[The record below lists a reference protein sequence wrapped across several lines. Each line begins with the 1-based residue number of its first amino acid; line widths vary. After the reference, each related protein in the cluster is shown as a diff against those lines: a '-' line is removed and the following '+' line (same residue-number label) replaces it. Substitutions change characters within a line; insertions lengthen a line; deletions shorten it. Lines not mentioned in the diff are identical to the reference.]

1 MKQAAGP
8 SIGRRPSPTPSPAAW
23 RCWRRCAAP
32 RHRVSAAKRTPSGET
47 AWGPEVRQFRLWAE
61 QRGCGG
67 MGSRPVRLNSIT
79 QQRTPLQRQ
88 LRLCIAQTICS
99 YHSRFGRKGAILQ
112 RVLGRGGDYAP
123 FSVVVVFRPRVVGP
137 CLFWIECLGP
147 EGVPSNRPCTPTQRS
162 SCGEGQSRTAFR
174 ELAVASAYHV
184 GVLTVR
190 SMRLVTRSQLL
201 SHTET

>member
-1 MKQAAGP
+1 MPEGSSSCSLPVMAGTLRLIAP
-8 SIGRRPSPTPSPAAW
+8 WSLGPVGHRRPLAFGATCGQFSTGSACQGVIHDDEAGGRTFYRPSAFPTPSPAAW

-61 QRGCGG
+61 QRGYGG

-99 YHSRFGRKGAILQ
+99 YHSRFRRKGAIL
-112 RVLGRGGDYAP
+112 RSVLGRG
-123 FSVVVVFRPRVVGP
+123 
-137 CLFWIECLGP
+137 
-147 EGVPSNRPCTPTQRS
+147 
-162 SCGEGQSRTAFR
+162 
-174 ELAVASAYHV
+174 
-184 GVLTVR
+184 
-190 SMRLVTRSQLL
+190 
-201 SHTET
+201 